1 MMTKKKND
9 LTFAESHAKLYND
22 MITFEEQENM
32 GQMDEAIRETV
43 KEQGFKKINLEK
55 EAIIATDRQVGGDH
69 YKTCKIQPVDYIV
82 ENNLTFL
89 EGNVVKYITRHRRKG
104 EGARDIEKVI
114 HYCELILEKDY
125 GRK

>member
-1 MMTKKKND
+1 MTKKKND

-125 GRK
+125 GRE

>member
-1 MMTKKKND
+1 MTKKKND
-9 LTFAESHAKLYND
+9 LTFAESHAKLYTD

-125 GRK
+125 GRE